1 MIQIKVMKQ
10 IRDNLHTDLRKTL
23 VMPLRVQI
31 RRKVL
36 DNEVHECMDQAAG
49 ITGQLFD
56 LGLQWNR

>member
-1 MIQIKVMKQ
+1 MIQIKVMKHIGDIIHEN
-10 IRDNLHTDLRKTL
+10 IRKALVTSLRI
-23 VMPLRVQI
+23 QI

-36 DNEVHECMDQAAG
+36 DNEVHECMDQAAR

>member
-1 MIQIKVMKQ
+1 MKQ

-23 VMPLRVQI
+23 VIHLRVQI